1 MLGLLLVAAA
11 SAGTFGKVVVIGGH
25 AADLALDEGRGR
37 LYIANFG
44 ANRIEIMSLASRS
57 LEPASMNVAP
67 QPASLALSPDGRYL
81 VVTHYGNFQ
90 APGSS
95 SNALTVIDLETND
108 RKTFAMGN
116 PPLGVAFGIDG
127 LALIVTTNE
136 FVLFDPLLG
145 TTQVLATVEGVTANT
160 LPVPPPKF
168 PPQIVAASVAAS
180 ADHTMVF
187 GLTDTIRFRYDV
199 RMKQVISLG
208 YTATPP
214 LGPRVVSVSRDGQ
227 LYAAGWAVFRPV
239 GASDVLM
246 AQFRDASGSLNT
258 GGHAID
264 SERSI
269 FYGQVP
275 RAAPVVPSDSSSSGT
290 PVVSTT
296 PDPPELLVADL
307 DNLTVR
313 ERLRLPENLAGKS
326 VLSADGSTMY
336 AASDSGV
343 LVLPVGSLDQYRRVR
358 AQHEDLLF
366 QSNACDR
373 RAQTQELVIS
383 DPGGG
388 ATPFAITSSS
398 PGVSV
403 SPSSGVT
410 PMTVRV
416 RVDAGSFQGQRGTI
430 TATLTISSPGAVNIP
445 ETVRVLVNLRDPD
458 QRGTVINV
466 PGKLV
471 DVVTDPDRDRF
482 FVLRQDKNQVLVY
495 DGTNYSLLHTLRT
508 GNTPTQM
515 AVSFDRRYLIVGNDN
530 SQIANVF
537 DLETLEPQQPIVFPA
552 GHYPRSIAASGN
564 AILAA
569 SRVAGPIHTIDRVD
583 LGTRRAVELPSL
595 GIYKNDVDADTV
607 LTASPNGS
615 AILVAQA
622 NGTIML
628 YNANVDS
635 FIASR
640 KDETSLSGGYAASSY
655 DVFAAGH
662 QMLNASLY
670 PTQKFSSATGL
681 SSGYVFVDRGGFRTT
696 AANSASPGVIERLDV
711 GGPIAMRATRIA
723 EAPVLKDVVS
733 AFTRTVAP
741 LYSRKAI
748 INLTTSGFTVLAWDY
763 DASLAPPRIDSIV
776 NAADLRQPVAPGGLI
791 TLFGNNLS
799 AINAATKE
807 MPLPTALGE
816 TCLTANGV
824 PMPMLFV
831 SPGQINAQLP
841 FQVDG
846 NATLIL
852 RTPGGVSDNF
862 NLTISPAAP
871 SIFHSGTAGPNS
883 NLPTIY
889 RSNNS
894 LVTISNPI
902 HRGETITIYLT
913 GLGKT
918 WPAVETGMPAPAD
931 PPAASL
937 VAPTV
942 TLGGVSLDVK
952 FAGLAPGQVGVY
964 QIEAGVPI
972 TISTGL
978 SIPLLISQGGSTTS
992 VEVRVVE

>member
-1 MLGLLLVAAA
+1 
-11 SAGTFGKVVVIGGH
+11 
-25 AADLALDEGRGR
+25 
-37 LYIANFG
+37 
-44 ANRIEIMSLASRS
+44 
-57 LEPASMNVAP
+57 
-67 QPASLALSPDGRYL
+67 
-81 VVTHYGNFQ
+81 
-90 APGSS
+90 
-95 SNALTVIDLETND
+95 
-108 RKTFAMGN
+108 
-116 PPLGVAFGIDG
+116 
-127 LALIVTTNE
+127 
-136 FVLFDPLLG
+136 
-145 TTQVLATVEGVTANT
+145 
-160 LPVPPPKF
+160 
-168 PPQIVAASVAAS
+168 
-180 ADHTMVF
+180 
-187 GLTDTIRFRYDV
+187 
-199 RMKQVISLG
+199 
-208 YTATPP
+208 
-214 LGPRVVSVSRDGQ
+214 
-227 LYAAGWAVFRPV
+227 
-239 GASDVLM
+239 
-246 AQFRDASGSLNT
+246 
-258 GGHAID
+258 
-264 SERSI
+264 
-269 FYGQVP
+269 
-275 RAAPVVPSDSSSSGT
+275 
-290 PVVSTT
+290 
-296 PDPPELLVADL
+296 
-307 DNLTVR
+307 
-313 ERLRLPENLAGKS
+313 
-326 VLSADGSTMY
+326 
-336 AASDSGV
+336 
-343 LVLPVGSLDQYRRVR
+343 
-358 AQHEDLLF
+358 
-366 QSNACDR
+366 
-373 RAQTQELVIS
+373 
-383 DPGGG
+383 
-388 ATPFAITSSS
+388 
-398 PGVSV
+398 
-403 SPSSGVT
+403 
-410 PMTVRV
+410 MTVRV

-430 TATLTISSPGAVNIP
+430 TATLTISSSAAVNIP

-458 QRGTVINV
+458 QRGTVINA

-471 DVVTDPDRDRF
+471 DVVTDPERDRF

-495 DGTNYSLLHTLRT
+495 DGTNYSLVHTLRT

-515 AVSFDRRYLIVGNDN
+515 AISFDRRYLIVGNDN

-537 DLETLEPQQPIVFPA
+537 DLETLEPQQPIVFPT

-655 DVFAAGH
+655 DVYAVGH

-670 PTQKFSSATGL
+670 PMQKFSSATGL
-681 SSGYVFVDRGGFRTT
+681 SSGYVFLDRGGFRTT
-696 AANSASPGVIERLDV
+696 APNSASPGVIERLDV

-723 EAPVLKDVVS
+723 EAPVLKGAVS

-862 NLTISPAAP
+862 NLTISPVAP
-871 SIFHSGTAGPNS
+871 SIFHSGTAGPIS

-889 RSNNS
+889 RSNSS

-918 WPAVETGMPAPAD
+918 WPSVETGMPAPAD

-964 QIEAGVPI
+964 RIDAGVPI